1 MKKTISLLLA
11 LVLCLSLCACGADSV
26 SPTES
31 HTKNNNNSI
40 VNTDNEELALYYG
53 EWKEYLL
60 PEHSHHGIATII
72 IEEAGVCY
80 LDSVKY
86 EWKYEQD
93 CLTIWEGDVSIGY
106 LHLIVESNGDIYLDC
121 GIDGGG
127 EGLSYKIGFQYAED
141 NTANTEQEETNSTE
155 QTTPN
160 YTVVE
165 ITTDNWSDYFEFKED
180 YSYFE
185 DVFGGY
191 GSMQIYY
198 LLAIKDNIQIYEE
211 LSNVAVECSYTT
223 DYRKLEIDPETKT
236 YKWSDTGK
244 YAEDKTSVSSMYSFS
259 GHPGDDEHKSYYAAE
274 IALTLPQG
282 NTLIVDSHY
291 KYNFNV
297 IRIEGSIAII
307 EEE

>member
-1 MKKTISLLLA
+1 M
-11 LVLCLSLCACGADSV
+11 
-26 SPTES
+26 
-31 HTKNNNNSI
+31 
-40 VNTDNEELALYYG
+40 
-53 EWKEYLL
+53 
-60 PEHSHHGIATII
+60 
-72 IEEAGVCY
+72 
-80 LDSVKY
+80 
-86 EWKYEQD
+86 
-93 CLTIWEGDVSIGY
+93 
-106 LHLIVESNGDIYLDC
+106 
-121 GIDGGG
+121 
-127 EGLSYKIGFQYAED
+127 
-141 NTANTEQEETNSTE
+141 
-155 QTTPN
+155 
-160 YTVVE
+160 
-165 ITTDNWSDYFEFKED
+165 DNWADYFEFKED

-185 DVFGGY
+185 DAFGEY

-259 GHPGDDEHKSYYAAE
+259 GHPGDDEHESYYAAE

-282 NTLIVDSHY
+282 NALIVDSHY

-297 IRIEGSIAII
+297 IRIEGSIAVI